1 MKNNKKEKGNFPILR
16 FKEFQGEWE
25 IVKLKNIVQ
34 KVSEKNKENKI
45 DIVFSN
51 SATKGIVLQTEYF
64 DKNIANKDN
73 LCGYYIVIP
82 NDFVYNPR
90 ISSNAEVGAMS
101 VNHTELTG
109 LVSPLYTVFRIINVD
124 IDTLFL
130 EYIFKSK
137 VWHNY
142 MRSIASYGAR
152 DDRMNVKDVAFF
164 DLPLCMPLIREQRK
178 IASLL
183 FLIDER
189 IQAQSKIIEDL
200 RLLKSVLLKK
210 AFFQELR
217 FPQFNENW
225 KTIRLGDIGTF
236 FSGGTP
242 LTSMEWYYNGDIPF
256 IKSGEINADC
266 TEQFISEEGLKNSSA
281 KMIEIGDL
289 IYALYGATSG
299 EVGISKIKGA
309 INQAVL
315 CIRTKLNSIF
325 LLNYLMFKKAEILRT
340 YLQGGQGN
348 LSAEIIKS
356 LRIPV
361 PINAEQ
367 TKLAYL
373 FSAFDKKVELEM
385 NIMAKLK
392 QQKQYLLQQMFI

>member
-1 MKNNKKEKGNFPILR
+1 MR

-73 LCGYYIVIP
+73 LCGYYIVTP

-189 IQAQSKIIEDL
+189 ISTQIKIIEKYESL
-200 RLLKSVLLKK
+200 IKGITERLFSQKIRFKNSDGEYFPNWESKK
-210 AFFQELR
+210 L
-217 FPQFNENW
+217 
-225 KTIRLGDIGTF
+225 
-236 FSGGTP
+236 
-242 LTSMEWYYNGDIPF
+242 
-256 IKSGEINADC
+256 GEISTITTGSSNREDSILDG
-266 TEQFISEEGLKNSSA
+266 EFIFFDRSQDIRTSNRYLFDKEAIIIPGEGQEFKP
-281 KMIEIGDL
+281 KYYTGKFDL
-289 IYALYGATSG
+289 HQRTYAIFDFVGVVGKYLYYYVSY
-299 EVGISKIKGA
+299 EDKYLQS
-309 INQAVL
+309 QAVGS
-315 CIRTKLNSIF
+315 TV
-325 LLNYLMFKKAEILRT
+325 
-340 YLQGGQGN
+340 
-348 LSAEIIKS
+348 KS
-356 LRIPV
+356 LRLPMFQSM
-361 PINAEQ
+361 PIKLPCIEEQ
-367 TKLAYL
+367 TLIKKFLSHIEEKIKTEKQFLDKL
-373 FSAFDKKVELEM
+373 E
-385 NIMAKLK
+385 K
-392 QQKQYLLQQMFI
+392 QKRYLLQQMFI

>member
-1 MKNNKKEKGNFPILR
+1 MR
-16 FKEFQGEWE
+16 FLEFEGEWE
-25 IVKLKNIVQ
+25 IVRLKNIVQ

-73 LCGYYIVIP
+73 LCGYYIVAS

-152 DDRMNVKDVAFF
+152 NDRMNVKDVAFF
-164 DLPLCMPLIREQRK
+164 DLLLCMPLIREQRK

-183 FLIDER
+183 FLIDQR
-189 IQAQSKIIEDL
+189 ISTQIKIIERYESL
-200 RLLKSVLLKK
+200 IKGIYTYLLGEADKYRKLGEFCEIKKGEQINKTELLETGEYYVMNGGVTPSGFYHSYNAEANTISISEGGNSCGYIQYNDVPFWSGGHCYTLVDIEKDIDNRYLFYYLK
-210 AFFQELR
+210 ANEPQIMELR
-217 FPQFNENW
+217 
-225 KTIRLGDIGTF
+225 IG
-236 FSGGTP
+236 SGLP
-242 LTSMEWYYNGDIPF
+242 NIQ
-256 IKSGEINADC
+256 K
-266 TEQFISEEGLKNSSA
+266 K
-281 KMIEIGDL
+281 DL
-289 IYALYGATSG
+289 IHFCVPLPPLLNQKEIADALD
-299 EVGISKIKGA
+299 KI
-309 INQAVL
+309 I
-315 CIRTKLNSIF
+315 TKIELEKFAMSTYQKQKKF
-325 LLNYLMFKKAEILRT
+325 LL
-340 YLQGGQGN
+340 QN
-348 LSAEIIKS
+348 L
-356 LRIPV
+356 
-361 PINAEQ
+361 
-367 TKLAYL
+367 
-373 FSAFDKKVELEM
+373 
-385 NIMAKLK
+385 
-392 QQKQYLLQQMFI
+392 FI